1 MGQRYYSLVSWY
13 YGPVGMSGYVVGLTG
28 GIGSGKTTVANL
40 FHDLGVQSVDA
51 DLVARDVV
59 MPGEPALAAIV
70 EHFGA
75 GILQQDG
82 QLDRAILRTKI
93 FADEAEKHWLNQ
105 LLHPLI
111 RQRLLQQLR
120 QCTSSYALLIAPLLM
135 ENKLQIYT
143 DRVLV
148 VDVPEELQLSR
159 TMQRDQVPA
168 EQVQNI
174 LNSQIAR
181 PERLRLADDV
191 LLNTV
196 PVFELQPQ
204 IQQLHSRYQ
213 QFAEEKLAKSST

>member
-1 MGQRYYSLVSWY
+1 
-13 YGPVGMSGYVVGLTG
+13 MSGYVVGLTG

-51 DLVARDVV
+51 DLVAREVV
-59 MPGEPALAAIV
+59 MPGEPALASIV
-70 EHFGA
+70 QHFGA
-75 GILQQDG
+75 DILQHDG
-82 QLDRAILRTKI
+82 QLDRAALRARI
-93 FADEAEKHWLNQ
+93 FANKAEKQWLNQ

-111 RQRLLQQLR
+111 RQRMLQQLAA
-120 QCTSSYALLIAPLLM
+120 CTSDYALLIAPLLL
-135 ENKLQIYT
+135 ENNLQIYA

-174 LNSQIAR
+174 LNSQISR

-191 LLNTV
+191 VLNTV
-196 PVFELQPQ
+196 PVFALQSQ

-213 QFAEEKLAKSST
+213 QFAKEKLAKSSTQVYGNQHC